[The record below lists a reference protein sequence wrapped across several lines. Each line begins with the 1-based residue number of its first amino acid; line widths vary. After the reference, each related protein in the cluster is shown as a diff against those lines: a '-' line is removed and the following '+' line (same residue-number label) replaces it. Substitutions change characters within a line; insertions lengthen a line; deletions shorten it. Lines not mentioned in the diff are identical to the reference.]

1 MAFVEVTGPESGHA
15 RGNSSLLSPC
25 LLIAASQKT
34 NLSWLCFINSS
45 HLNLSCNVMPSK
57 HLLRRPLTTP
67 FNQTSGSI
75 LPVFAFIVLFYPFHF
90 VASKPVLTAAPP
102 LHSSTALF
110 SGPLLSFVSILD
122 LLESLPLPLLNS
134 GFCHWSFS
142 LYISYEVIVSTFLAL
157 TTIYTTISL
166 KSVFLIQM
174 SLW

>member
-90 VASKPVLTAAPP
+90 VASKPVLTAAP
-102 LHSSTALF
+102 SFALF
-110 SGPLLSFVSILD
+110 
-122 LLESLPLPLLNS
+122 NS
-134 GFCHWSFS
+134 
-142 LYISYEVIVSTFLAL
+142 T
-157 TTIYTTISL
+157 
-166 KSVFLIQM
+166 VFWP
-174 SLW
+174 SS